1 MKTPLRSGLVFCL
14 SLAIFSSVVALHVVA
29 QESISIVSPNT
40 AYQSVD
46 GPNRSTIFRTTLSLN
61 FQQTIHMPTSWGRSA
76 AVTGA
81 VTSIAWRQDE
91 YCVTPVNVLDVSL
104 FTVRL
109 NDTVIYSGPLRVAG
123 DCYSGQP
130 DPQPF
135 VTIVSGFNFPWSP
148 SMGNIQMSIQA
159 SNVVNP
165 RGWYD
170 IDAAGSELV
179 LQVQIF
185 IPPEPP
191 CTPHKATA
199 VAQVVNGFV
208 VGASVTDSG
217 CGYTNTPM
225 VVIRGGGGTNAT
237 ATAVLTN
244 GNVAAINI
252 MNAGCCYTNTPQ
264 IIIASPPFV
273 PKVAIS
279 FSRVRVT
286 QSVVLGRRYVLE
298 ASNDLITWSATGPPF
313 TADSETIESEF
324 DIAMTGRYFRLRE
337 TL

>member
-1 MKTPLRSGLVFCL
+1 
-14 SLAIFSSVVALHVVA
+14 
-29 QESISIVSPNT
+29 
-40 AYQSVD
+40 
-46 GPNRSTIFRTTLSLN
+46 
-61 FQQTIHMPTSWGRSA
+61 MPTSWGRSA

-81 VTSIAWRQDE
+81 VTSIAWRQDD
-91 YCVTPVNVLDVSL
+91 YCLTPVNVLQFSQ

-109 NDTVIYSGPLRVAG
+109 NGTAIYSGAFQVGG
-123 DCYSGQP
+123 DCYSGNP
-130 DPQPF
+130 YPQPF
-135 VTIVSGFNFPWSP
+135 VTVVSGFNFPWKP
-148 SMGNIQMSIQA
+148 SMGNIQMDIQTDYNTG
-159 SNVVNP
+159 S
-165 RGWYD
+165 GYYD
-170 IDAAGSELV
+170 IDAAGSGFV

-185 IPPEPP
+185 VPPEPP

-225 VVIRGGGGTNAT
+225 VAIRGGGGTNAT

-244 GNVAAINI
+244 GAVAAINI
-252 MNAGCCYTNTPQ
+252 VNAGCCYTNTPQ
-264 IIIASPPFV
+264 IIIASPPFA

-279 FSRVRVT
+279 FSRVKVT

-298 ASNDLITWSATGPPF
+298 ASNDLITWTATGPPF

>member
-1 MKTPLRSGLVFCL
+1 MKTTALLLL
-14 SLAIFSSVVALHVVA
+14 SFAAMALPSVA
-29 QESISIVSPNT
+29 QETMTVVSPN
-40 AYQSVD
+40 AFYQSVD
-46 GPNRSTIFRTTLSLN
+46 GPDRSTIFRSSALSLN
-61 FQQTIHMPTSWGRSA
+61 LQQTIYMPTSWSRSA

-81 VTSIAWRQDE
+81 VTSIAWRQDD
-91 YCVTPVNVLDVSL
+91 YCLTPANSLNIGL

-109 NDTVIYSGPLRVAG
+109 NGTVVYSGPLWVGA
-123 DCYSGQP
+123 DCYTTAQVG
-130 DPQPF
+130 PQPF
-135 VTIVSGFNFPWSP
+135 VTIASGFNFPWKP
-148 SMGNIQMSIQA
+148 SMGNIQMTIQA
-159 SNVVNP
+159 SNVV
-165 RGWYD
+165 GTSGYYD
-170 IDAAGSELV
+170 VDAVGSGFV

-185 IPPEPP
+185 VPPEPP
-191 CTPHKATA
+191 CTPHRATA

-208 VGASVTDSG
+208 VGASLTDSG

-244 GNVAAINI
+244 GAVAAVNI
-252 MNAGCCYTNTPQ
+252 VNAGCCYTNTPQ

-279 FSRVRVT
+279 FSRVKVT

-298 ASNDLITWSATGPPF
+298 ASNDLVTWSATGPAF

-324 DIAMTGRYFRLRE
+324 DIAVTGRYFRLRE

>member
-1 MKTPLRSGLVFCL
+1 MKTTARLLL
-14 SLAIFSSVVALHVVA
+14 SFAAMALHVVA
-29 QESISIVSPNT
+29 QESISIVSPNN

-61 FQQTIHMPTSWGRSA
+61 FQQTIHMPSSWERSA

-81 VTSIAWRQDE
+81 VTSIAWRQNN

-104 FTVRL
+104 FTLRL

-123 DCYSGQP
+123 DCYGRSV
-130 DPQPF
+130 PQSF
-135 VTIVSGFNFPWSP
+135 VTVVSGFNFPWKP

-159 SNVVNP
+159 SNVVSTS
-165 RGWYD
+165 GWYD

-244 GNVAAINI
+244 GAVAAIN
-252 MNAGCCYTNTPQ
+252 MVNAGCCYTNTPQ

-273 PKVAIS
+273 PELAIS

>member
-1 MKTPLRSGLVFCL
+1 
-14 SLAIFSSVVALHVVA
+14 
-29 QESISIVSPNT
+29 
-40 AYQSVD
+40 
-46 GPNRSTIFRTTLSLN
+46 
-61 FQQTIHMPTSWGRSA
+61 
-76 AVTGA
+76 
-81 VTSIAWRQDE
+81 
-91 YCVTPVNVLDVSL
+91 
-104 FTVRL
+104 
-109 NDTVIYSGPLRVAG
+109 
-123 DCYSGQP
+123 
-130 DPQPF
+130 
-135 VTIVSGFNFPWSP
+135 
-148 SMGNIQMSIQA
+148 
-159 SNVVNP
+159 
-165 RGWYD
+165 
-170 IDAAGSELV
+170 
-179 LQVQIF
+179 
-185 IPPEPP
+185 
-191 CTPHKATA
+191 
-199 VAQVVNGFV
+199 
-208 VGASVTDSG
+208 
-217 CGYTNTPM
+217 M